1 MADEAKQEK
10 AAKPKFKLGDM
21 VTHPLGMRCL
31 VVNVFD
37 ARKDET
43 TGENVPLGVY
53 VYQLNFLD
61 KNGCIQATNVVEAF
75 LEVV

>member
-1 MADEAKQEK
+1 MADEAKQE
-10 AAKPKFKLGDM
+10 AAKPRFNLGDL
-21 VTHPLGMRCL
+21 VKHPLGMRCL

-43 TGENVPLGVY
+43 TGENVPLGTF

-61 KNGCIQATNVVEAF
+61 NHGCIQATNIVEAF
-75 LEVV
+75 LK